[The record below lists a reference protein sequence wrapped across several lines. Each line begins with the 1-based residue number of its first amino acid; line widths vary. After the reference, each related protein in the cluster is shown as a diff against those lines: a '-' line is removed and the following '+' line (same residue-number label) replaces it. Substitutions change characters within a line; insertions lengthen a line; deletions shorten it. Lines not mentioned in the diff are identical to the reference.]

1 MEICVEPILY
11 EQKSVFIQM
20 LELYNY
26 DFSEF
31 SNDDINEYGYFGYE
45 HIDAYWN
52 EEGRYPFFIRANAK
66 LAGLVLERSCC
77 EHNNLPNPHN
87 IAEFFVMKKYR
98 HKGVGR
104 AAAMKIFDMFPG
116 GWEISQWINNL
127 PAHNFWSKV
136 IAEYTNGNY
145 DTFTAAE
152 AGETGFTFDNSL

>member
-1 MEICVEPILY
+1 MDVRVEPILY

-45 HIDAYWN
+45 H
-52 EEGRYPFFIRANAK
+52 
-66 LAGLVLERSCC
+66 
-77 EHNNLPNPHN
+77 NNLSNPHN

-98 HKGVGR
+98 QKGVGR
-104 AAAMKIFDMFPG
+104 AAAMKIFNMFRG

-127 PAHNFWSKV
+127 PAQNFWGKV
-136 IAEYTNGNY
+136 IAEYTNGKY
-145 DTFTAAE
+145 DTFTATE
-152 AGETGFTFDNSL
+152 ENETGFTFDNSL